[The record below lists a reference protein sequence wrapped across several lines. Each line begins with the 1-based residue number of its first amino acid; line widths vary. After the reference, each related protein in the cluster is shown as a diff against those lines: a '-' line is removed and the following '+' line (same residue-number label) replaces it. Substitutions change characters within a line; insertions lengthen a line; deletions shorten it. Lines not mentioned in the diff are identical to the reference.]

1 MVKNRTWQKLIDLA
15 ARPACPY
22 RSEIISE
29 LNRQLD
35 RELWERIQTQRV
47 SGLYVT
53 SVKTTVEDIPGANT
67 SVEEIRAR
75 HRMEAKEHPDEN
87 LNRSGSVQS
96 DSDSSHSIIAG
107 LAVGR

>member
-1 MVKNRTWQKLIDLA
+1 MEKLIDLA

-53 SVKTTVEDIPGANT
+53 SVKTTVEAFNRQSGIRIILEYQPG
-67 SVEEIRAR
+67 
-75 HRMEAKEHPDEN
+75 K
-87 LNRSGSVQS
+87 
-96 DSDSSHSIIAG
+96 DSSPDASLAG
-107 LAVGR
+107 DGYPLG